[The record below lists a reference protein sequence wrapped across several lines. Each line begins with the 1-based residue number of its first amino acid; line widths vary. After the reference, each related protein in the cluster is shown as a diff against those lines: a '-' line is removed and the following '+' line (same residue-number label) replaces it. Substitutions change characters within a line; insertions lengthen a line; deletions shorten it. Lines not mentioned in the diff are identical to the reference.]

1 MTKQKRFTVLIALV
15 SLIVLLFSCVLCL
28 GNAVHASADE
38 VPQTEEV
45 TDEKS
50 ELKTLVEGFL
60 AQLKEKYG
68 DDYETYY
75 NAILAEWGSVEE
87 YLLSLI
93 GDGTPDAMT
102 SGWTKFVKW
111 LGEYSPIWAS
121 ILAVAAV
128 IIIIVCGKKALGKVA
143 NWVTGTGGKFKT
155 VFNSIN
161 KLYAAQNAQSEALIK
176 LLGENEKFK
185 AERAALQSSVEEIKK
200 DDDV

>member
-15 SLIVLLFSCVLCL
+15 SVIALLFSCAFCM
-28 GNAVHASADE
+28 GNSARVYVE
-38 VPQTEEV
+38 EAKQEEV
-45 TDEKS
+45 TDEEN
-50 ELKTLVEGFL
+50 ELKTLVNGFL
-60 AQLKEKYG
+60 ARLKAKYG
-68 DDYETYY
+68 EEYETYY
-75 NAILAEWGSVEE
+75 NAILADWGSVEE
-87 YLLSLI
+87 YLLSLVN
-93 GDGTPDAMT
+93 DDTPDAAA
-102 SGWTKFVKW
+102 SGWTRFVKW

-121 ILAVAAV
+121 VLAVAAV

-185 AERAALQSSVEEIKK
+185 EERAALQSSVEEIKK

>member
-15 SLIVLLFSCVLCL
+15 SVIVLLFSCAFCM
-28 GNAVHASADE
+28 GNTVRTSAE
-38 VPQTEEV
+38 EAPQTEEV

-60 AQLKEKYG
+60 AQLKAKYG
-68 DDYETYY
+68 EDYETYY
-75 NAILAEWGSVEE
+75 NAILAEWGSVEA
-87 YLLSLI
+87 YLLSLV
-93 GDGTPDAMT
+93 DENTPDVTAT
-102 SGWTKFVKW
+102 GWTKFVKW
-111 LGEYSPIWAS
+111 LGEYAPIWAS
-121 ILAVAAV
+121 ILAAGAI

-143 NWVTGTGGKFKT
+143 NWATGTGGKFKT

-161 KLYAAQNAQSEALIK
+161 KLYTAQNAQSEALIK

-185 AERAALQSSVEEIKK
+185 NERAALQSSVEEIKK

>member
-15 SLIVLLFSCVLCL
+15 SVIVLLFSCAFCM
-28 GNAVHASADE
+28 GNAVRVSAE
-38 VPQTEEV
+38 EAQQEEEV
-45 TDEKS
+45 TDGGN
-50 ELKTLVEGFL
+50 ELKTLVNGFL
-60 AQLKEKYG
+60 AQLKAKYG
-68 DDYETYY
+68 DEYETYY

-87 YLLSLI
+87 YLLSLVN
-93 GDGTPDAMT
+93 DDTPDAAA

-185 AERAALQSSVEEIKK
+185 NERAALQSSVEEIKK

>member
-15 SLIVLLFSCVLCL
+15 SVIALLFSCLCGM
-28 GNAVHASADE
+28 GNAVRVSAE
-38 VPQTEEV
+38 EAPQEEV
-45 TDEKS
+45 TDEEN
-50 ELKTLVEGFL
+50 ELKTLVNGFL
-60 AQLKEKYG
+60 AQLKAKYG
-68 DDYETYY
+68 EEYETYY

-87 YLLSLI
+87 YLLSLVN
-93 GDGTPDAMT
+93 DDTPDAAAN
-102 SGWTKFVKW
+102 GWTRFVKW

-185 AERAALQSSVEEIKK
+185 NERAALQSSVEEIKK